1 MKTTNLLLITLFI
14 FIGASCASNDR
25 RDDEIHL
32 VHWNIKELD
41 TAKLSKKNDQLTSVK
56 NILEKLDFDAISV
69 NEIQY
74 DLPNGKNLEKLLG
87 QLKED
92 TSEFAFSFTQAN
104 TGNKA
109 KKVNGKYSKDRK
121 NADQVNYGLFPGQ
134 YSTGFA
140 SKHPIKE
147 EIIVKDLQWK
157 EFNPAADFSKF
168 RDGGGKKLPKEMQL
182 FDKSFTHLVIEVADK
197 EVHIILLHT
206 VPSYHFGNRQTPNY
220 ERNRDQLRFLEWYV
234 TGATNFNV
242 KLPKKY
248 AHLKPI
254 HKEDRVIIMG
264 DFNTSIYMNNPGS
277 VVLRRLFN
285 HLSPWLKNPGPTNER
300 QTFAGNR
307 NPLTLDYIAYR
318 GLKLMDSGIYNPET
332 LVNKGNVFCTP
343 PSELPKYM
351 VKGLDKRVTCIDDDA
366 IELKKASDH
375 FPIWATFRL

>member
-1 MKTTNLLLITLFI
+1 MKALNFVIVFVLLL
-14 FIGASCASNDR
+14 SCSSKQT
-25 RDDEIHL
+25 RDDEIKL
-32 VHWNIKELD
+32 VHWNIKELESN
-41 TAKLSKKNDQLTSVK
+41 KLRKKNDQLTSVK
-56 NILEKLDFDAISV
+56 NILTKLDFNALSI

-74 DLPNGKNLEKLLG
+74 DSRAENMELLLS

-92 TSEFAFSFTQAN
+92 TDQFAVSFAKAN
-104 TGNKA
+104 TGKNA
-109 KKVNGKYSKDRK
+109 KKVKGKYTKDRK

-147 EIIVKDLQWK
+147 ERIISDITWK
-157 EFNPAADFSKF
+157 EFNPAIDLSKYKTAS
-168 RDGGGKKLPKEMQL
+168 GKPLPKDMEL
-182 FDKSFTHLVIEVADK
+182 FDKSFTHLVIEANDT
-197 EVHIILLHT
+197 EVHIVLLHA
-206 VPSYHFGNRQTPNY
+206 VPSYHFGNRNTPNY

-242 KLPKKY
+242 VMPERYKKLR
-248 AHLKPI
+248 PI
-254 HKEDRVIIMG
+254 HKDDRVIVMG

-300 QTFAGNR
+300 QTFAANR

-318 GLKLMDSGIYNPET
+318 GLKLMDAGIYNPET
-332 LVNKGNVFCTP
+332 LVEKTNVFCTP
-343 PSELPKYM
+343 PSELPKFM
-351 VKGLDKRVTCIDDDA
+351 TKGLDKRVTCIDDDA
-366 IELKKASDH
+366 IELKQASDH